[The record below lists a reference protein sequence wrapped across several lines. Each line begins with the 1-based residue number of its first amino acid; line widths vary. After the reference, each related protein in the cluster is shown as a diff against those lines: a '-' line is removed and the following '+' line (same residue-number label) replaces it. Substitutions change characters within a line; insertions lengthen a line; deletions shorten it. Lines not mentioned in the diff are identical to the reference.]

1 MAPSTVHIV
10 QGGLDD
16 PRVIALLAKHFAT
29 NHEVTPPKSVH
40 VFDVQRLREPDIAF
54 CSAWDGETLLGES
67 LRARPQLLVGDARA
81 R

>member
-16 PRVIALLAKHFAT
+16 PRVIAKHFAT
-29 NHEVTPPKSVH
+29 NHEETPPESVH